1 MKIHYDG
8 WLKLS
13 PALLRS
19 LGAKSGDMLEA
30 ELRDGVL
37 VLRPI
42 NGKARV
48 VASDAAVPSPT
59 EPMANEGRAPRRRS
73 SDKVAGSPSS
83 AVLSSGR
90 RAGGRKP
97 RGSSA
102 G

>member
-19 LGAKSGDMLEA
+19 LGAKSGDKLEA
-30 ELRDGVL
+30 ELRDGEL
-37 VLRPI
+37 VLRPV
-42 NGKARV
+42 NAKAIV
-48 VASDAAVPSPT
+48 PEVAVSSPT
-59 EPMANEGRAPRRRS
+59 EPMASEGRAPRRRS

-90 RAGGRKP
+90 RAGGRKTRP
-97 RGSSA
+97 A
-102 G
+102 D